1 MKSIFVV
8 LVLALAFN
16 QSQGRLMW
24 APRQFLDAIIYP
36 SVTRN
41 VPEVQEVEPQVIS
54 TAPQMMEPKSGF

>member
-16 QSQGRLMW
+16 QGQGRLMW

-54 TAPQMMEPKSGF
+54 TSPQMMEPKSGF